1 MNINSDYSA
10 EDIESRGSIELTNMA
25 LDAIQNNIIDKV
37 SDQLEIMDFL
47 GFASV
52 RVVLEGI
59 ARKAEAYDA
68 MTSNKNHFL
77 KN

>member
-10 EDIESRGSIELTNMA
+10 EDIESKGSIELTNIA

-68 MTSNKNHFL
+68 MTANKNYFER
-77 KN
+77 N